1 MKKPI
6 RTTLRVAY
14 DALYHFSEDDGWAM
28 ASHVALSTLL
38 ALFPFLIFGTTLA
51 GFLGADQFAEVAI
64 NFIVGAWPQEIAE
77 PVANQIRQVLTVPR
91 GGLLTVSVMAAAY
104 FASNGVE
111 AVRLSLNR
119 AYRVEE
125 NRSWWWLRIRSL
137 GFVLLAS
144 IIFAFLSIMFVA
156 VPIALHF
163 AERWFPWLTAAL
175 QQLSKL
181 RLLGTFLLL
190 LVGLTIAHL
199 YLAAGKRRLVDV
211 LPGVILT
218 LIVWSIFASGF
229 AYYLGTFAQYSAT
242 YAGLATPMI
251 LLVFLYS
258 IGVILLLGA
267 EVNAGLLK
275 YKVIKHAPWSR
286 HRGRKAHISD
296 AAKDPNVRN

>member
-1 MKKPI
+1 MKQPI
-6 RTTLRVAY
+6 RMIFRIAY
-14 DALYHFSEDDGWAM
+14 DAFFHFSDDDGWAM

-38 ALFPFLIFGTTLA
+38 ALFPFLIFGTALA
-51 GFLGADQFAEVAI
+51 GFLGADQFADTAI
-64 NFIVGAWPQEIAE
+64 NTIVGAWPEEIAE

-91 GGLLTVSVMAAAY
+91 GGLLTVSVLAAAY

-125 NRSWWWLRIRSL
+125 TRSWWWLRIRSL
-137 GFVLLAS
+137 GFVFLAS
-144 IIFAFLSIMFVA
+144 IIFAFLSVMFVA

-163 AERWFPWLTAAL
+163 AERWFPWLEQAL
-175 QQLSKL
+175 QAASSA
-181 RLLGTFLLL
+181 RLLGTFFILLFG
-190 LVGLTIAHL
+190 LVIAHL

-211 LPGVILT
+211 LPGVLLT
-218 LIVWSIFASGF
+218 LFLWSLFASGF
-229 AYYLGTFAQYSAT
+229 AYYLGSFAQYSAT

-267 EVNAGLLK
+267 EVNAALLK
-275 YKVIKHAPWSR
+275 YNVIKHAPWSR
-286 HRGRKAHISD
+286 HKTREARRSKSAE
-296 AAKDPNVRN
+296 

>member
-6 RTTLRVAY
+6 WMTLRVAY

-51 GFLGADQFAEVAI
+51 GFLGADQFADLAI
-64 NFIVGAWPQEIAE
+64 STIVGAWPQEIAE

-91 GGLLTVSVMAAAY
+91 GGLLTISVLAAAY

-125 NRSWWWLRIRSL
+125 TRTWWWLRIRSL
-137 GFVLLAS
+137 GFVFLAS
-144 IIFAFLSIMFVA
+144 IIFAFLSVVFVI
-156 VPIALHF
+156 VPVALHF
-163 AERWFPWLTAAL
+163 AERWFPWLENAL
-175 QQLSKL
+175 QQVSSV
-181 RLLGTFLLL
+181 RLFSTFLLL
-190 LVGLTIAHL
+190 LFGLTIAHL

-211 LPGVILT
+211 LPGVFLT
-218 LIVWSIFASGF
+218 LILWSLFASGF

-267 EVNAGLLK
+267 EVNAALLK
-275 YKVIKHAPWSR
+275 YNVIKHAPWSR
-286 HRGRKAHISD
+286 HRGRKAHHSD
-296 AAKDPNVRN
+296 AAKDTDVSG

>member
-1 MKKPI
+1 MRKPI
-6 RTTLRVAY
+6 RTTFKVAY

-51 GFLGADQFAEVAI
+51 GFLGADQFADIAI
-64 NFIVGAWPQEIAE
+64 NTIVGAWPKEIAE
-77 PVANQIRQVLTVPR
+77 PVSNQIRQVLTVPR
-91 GGLLTVSVMAAAY
+91 GGLLTVSVLAAAY

-125 NRSWWWLRIRSL
+125 TRTWWWLRIKSL

-144 IIFAFLSIMFVA
+144 IIFAFLSIMFVV

-163 AERWFPWLTAAL
+163 AERWFPWLENGLTTLANA
-175 QQLSKL
+175 
-181 RLLGTFLLL
+181 RLFGTFLLL
-190 LVGLTIAHL
+190 MFGLVIAHL
-199 YLAAGKRRLVDV
+199 FLAAGRRRLVDV
-211 LPGVILT
+211 LPGIILT
-218 LIVWSIFASGF
+218 LVFWAIFASGF

-267 EVNAGLLK
+267 EVNAALLK

-286 HRGRKAHISD
+286 HRSRRAKHSD
-296 AAKDPNVRN
+296 PAKDTDISH

>member
-6 RTTLRVAY
+6 RTTFKVAY
-14 DALYHFSEDDGWAM
+14 DAIYHFSEDDGWAM

-51 GFLGADQFAEVAI
+51 GFLGADRFADIAI
-64 NFIVGAWPQEIAE
+64 NTIVGAWPKEIAE

-91 GGLLTVSVMAAAY
+91 GGLLTVSVLAAAY

-125 NRSWWWLRIRSL
+125 TRTWWWLRIKSL

-144 IIFAFLSIMFVA
+144 IIFAFLSIMFVL

-163 AERWFPWLTAAL
+163 AERWFPWLETGL
-175 QQLSKL
+175 TTLSSA
-181 RLLGTFLLL
+181 RLVGTFLLL
-190 LVGLTIAHL
+190 MFGLIICHL
-199 YLAAGKRRLVDV
+199 FLAAGRRRLVDV
-211 LPGVILT
+211 LPGILLT
-218 LIVWSIFASGF
+218 LVFWSIFASAF

-267 EVNAGLLK
+267 EVNAALLK

-286 HRGRKAHISD
+286 RRSRRAKHSDPQKDENISH
-296 AAKDPNVRN
+296 

>member
-1 MKKPI
+1 MKTPV
-6 RTTLRVAY
+6 RMTLKVAY

-51 GFLGADQFAEVAI
+51 GFLGADEFANVAI
-64 NFIVGAWPQEIAE
+64 NFIVGAWPEAIAE
-77 PVANQIRQVLTVPR
+77 PVSNQIREVLTVPR
-91 GGLLTVSVMAAAY
+91 GGLLTVSVLAAAY

-125 NRSWWWLRIRSL
+125 TRTWWWLRIRSL
-137 GFVLLAS
+137 GFVLLAA
-144 IIFAFLSIMFVA
+144 IIFAFLSIMFVV
-156 VPIALHF
+156 VPLALHF
-163 AERWFPWLTAAL
+163 AERWFPWLEDAL
-175 QQLSKL
+175 NLLSNA

-190 LVGLTIAHL
+190 LFGLVIAHL
-199 YLAAGKRRLVDV
+199 FLASGRRRLVDV
-211 LPGVILT
+211 LPGIILT
-218 LIVWSIFASGF
+218 LVVWSLFASGF

-267 EVNAGLLK
+267 EVNAALLK

-286 HRGRKAHISD
+286 HRARKAKHSEP
-296 AAKDPNVRN
+296 AHDPNIGG

>member
-6 RTTLRVAY
+6 RMTFKVVY
-14 DALYHFSEDDGWAM
+14 DALFHFSDDDGWAM

-51 GFLGADQFAEVAI
+51 GFLGADRFADIAI
-64 NFIVGAWPQEIAE
+64 NTIVGAWPDEIAE

-91 GGLLTVSVMAAAY
+91 GGLLTVSVLAAAY

-125 NRSWWWLRIRSL
+125 DRTWWWLRIRSL

-144 IIFAFLSIMFVA
+144 IIFAFLSIMFVI

-163 AERWFPWLTAAL
+163 TERWFPGLEDSL
-175 QQLSKL
+175 NRLSNA
-181 RLLGTFLLL
+181 RLVGTFLLL
-190 LVGLTIAHL
+190 MFGLIIAHL
-199 YLAAGKRRLVDV
+199 FLAAGRRRLVDV
-211 LPGVILT
+211 LPGIFVT
-218 LIVWSIFASGF
+218 LILWSIFGSAF

-267 EVNAGLLK
+267 EINAALLK
-275 YKVIKHAPWSR
+275 YKVIKHAP
-286 HRGRKAHISD
+286 
-296 AAKDPNVRN
+296 